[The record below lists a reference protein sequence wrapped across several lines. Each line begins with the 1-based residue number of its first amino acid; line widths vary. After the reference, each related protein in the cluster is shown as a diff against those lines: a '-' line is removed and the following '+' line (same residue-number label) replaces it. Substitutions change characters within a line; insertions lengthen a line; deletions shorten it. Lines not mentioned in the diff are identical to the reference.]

1 MISRVTD
8 VDIFFVNVIIE
19 GHLFSTFQGRLNNF
33 ATIYSIEDIHCLGQ
47 WLSHVSMGAIFPFK
61 TFGSR
66 REAIPMQ

>member
-1 MISRVTD
+1 ME
-8 VDIFFVNVIIE
+8 IFFVNIIIE
-19 GHLFSTFQGRLNNF
+19 GHLFSALQTFQGRLNNF

-47 WLSHVSMGAIFPFK
+47 WLSHVSMKATFPFK

>member
-1 MISRVTD
+1 M
-8 VDIFFVNVIIE
+8 DIFFVNIIIE
-19 GHLFSTFQGRLNNF
+19 GHLLSTLQTFQGHVNNF

-47 WLSHVSMGAIFPFK
+47 WLSHVSMGATFPFK